1 MGPLIPVALSVLPA
15 LAEWL
20 GGARAG
26 QVADKAAD
34 VVRAVTGTDDP
45 AQAAAVLANPTKFAE
60 LQLGLARIQA
70 EERQAYIADVAN
82 ARARDIALQADGK
95 RNVRADVMVALCVVG
110 ILAGVA
116 FLATGLIPSGS
127 DVAGAVIGLIG
138 LFSKCFADAFQFEFG
153 SSRGSADRA
162 KTQDALLTT
171 AVAKGADALNEASLQ
186 AARAQR

>member
-26 QVADKAAD
+26 DVAERAAG

-45 AQAAAVLANPTKFAE
+45 AAAAAVLQDPAKHAE
-60 LQLGLARIQA
+60 MQIRLAEIAGQ
-70 EERQAYIADVAN
+70 ERDAYLADMAS
-82 ARARDIALQADGK
+82 ARARDVALQSDGK
-95 RNVRADVMVALCVVG
+95 RNVRADVMVALCVLG
-110 ILAGVA
+110 ILAGVG
-116 FLATGLIPSGS
+116 FLTTGLIPSGS

-162 KTQDALLTT
+162 KTQDALLTQT
-171 AVAKGADALNEASLQ
+171 TTALNDASLQ
-186 AARAQR
+186 AARSQR